1 MSINPDRNNISGS
14 RRSRSIEGDGYD
26 EGRNVRAAILRPS
39 RQHSLTSEMIHEIA
53 NEHGIDPQIAGRMS
67 LGEHL
72 TLRDG
77 TDDARR
83 RIIERARQE
92 SINRNVDEEV
102 INNMHV
108 LGHSERQAQPNQNLH
123 RGRRPIQVRPLNEDE
138 IHFWRQQIPLRND
151 RSRFYPFE
159 ANGRSNSNIEDHCSV
174 CLEDIDPLVGNHVKA
189 PCGHRFHVH
198 CLNEWAQREF
208 LANRTVRCP
217 ICRSIDVEKLT
228 RIPELVVRRP

>member
-26 EGRNVRAAILRPS
+26 EGRNVRAAIIRPS

-77 TDDARR
+77 TENDRR

-92 SINRNVDEEV
+92 SRNR
-102 INNMHV
+102 HV
-108 LGHSERQAQPNQNLH
+108 GE
-123 RGRRPIQVRPLNEDE
+123 RGRQNNGNIRYGGRPLTEDE

-174 CLEDIDPLVGNHVKA
+174 CLEDIDPLLGNHVKA

-198 CLNEWAQREF
+198 CLNEWSQREF

-217 ICRSIDVEKLT
+217 ICRSTDVEKLT
-228 RIPELVVRRP
+228 RIPEVVVRRP